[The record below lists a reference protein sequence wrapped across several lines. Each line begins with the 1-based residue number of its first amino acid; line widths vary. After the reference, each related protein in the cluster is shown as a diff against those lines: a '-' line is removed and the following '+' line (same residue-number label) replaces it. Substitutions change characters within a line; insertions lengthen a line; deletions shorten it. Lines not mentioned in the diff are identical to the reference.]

1 MEVTDSTDQASYM
14 KNSSTKEEKENNTA
28 TEGEKT
34 SESRIA
40 KCSLPTRNCEI

>member
-1 MEVTDSTDQASYM
+1 M
-14 KNSSTKEEKENNTA
+14 KRTSSTKEEKENTTT
-28 TEGEKT
+28 TERGKS